1 MILFSA
7 KPSAVGHQILIPY
20 FFLAYRLI
28 ITMFSS
34 ILYTQNHV
42 WLRCAGLNLRYKMR
56 NLRHC
61 FATNPNYCEFS
72 SFEYASYKIRIQGNP
87 PTCIYQSQLNV
98 LYVSIYPVNTFFYC
112 CKFSFLKSLENLP
125 RLFDL
130 DLEVTT
136 RFFLNKILVRTPP
149 GSF

>member
-61 FATNPNYCEFS
+61 FARQIPISANLSVSNMPLLNPDS
-72 SFEYASYKIRIQGNP
+72 RKPS
-87 PTCIYQSQLNV
+87 CIHQSQIKV
-98 LYVSIYPVNTFFYC
+98 FMFSIHSVNTLFNY

-130 DLEVTT
+130 ALEVTT